1 MLTTLLATLL
11 LQQELGQQLVKEP
24 GLELTLKPAPSPVD
38 NPMKGLVPYAANHEE
53 FPHSMEFSYLP
64 INAIVKGKNQ
74 HNWKALDDLLND
86 ISGRGH
92 QAIIRFFLEYPK
104 EPTGIPQYLLD
115 GGLKV
120 TKWNSESA
128 GSDPAQGLGDNT
140 TPDYTDANLRQCLN
154 SFISALGK
162 NYDGDP
168 RIGYLTM
175 GILGA
180 WGEWHTW
187 PREELFAPVE
197 VQNEVMNV
205 FQRSFSRTPILMR
218 YPRGKG
224 DPRNAENATRP
235 FGFHDDSFAWATLD
249 TGKPEDN
256 WYFMPAMKA
265 AGTLDKW
272 KWQPIGGEIRP
283 EAWGKCFDPKP
294 DRPEIQTT
302 PIQDFEKCVR
312 TTHATWLMDSGM
324 FSEEIDRTPQRVKR
338 AEEMVRLMGYDFT
351 VSKARIQ
358 AGAGFL
364 VVNVTVKNQGVAPFY
379 PKWPL
384 RVGLMDARKAIV
396 RTFKGELGLENILPG
411 TTVDRY
417 FSATL
422 SGLERGKYTL
432 LLSCPNPLTNGH
444 PVGFANESYGKDQS
458 GWLTL
463 GSITL

>member
-11 LQQELGQQLVKEP
+11 LGQ
-24 GLELTLKPAPSPVD
+24 ELTLKPAPSPVD
-38 NPMKGLVPYAANHEE
+38 NPMKGLVPYAGNHDE

-64 INAIVKGKNQ
+64 VGAIVKGKNQ
-74 HNWKALDDLLND
+74 HSWKALEDLLND
-86 ISGRGH
+86 IGGRGH
-92 QAIIRFFLEYPK
+92 QAIIRFYLEYPK
-104 EPTGIPQYLLD
+104 SPSGIPQYLLD

-128 GSDPAQGLGDNT
+128 ASDSAQGLGDNI
-140 TPDYTDANLRQCLN
+140 TPDYKDPNLRQCLN

-162 NYDGDP
+162 KYDGDP
-168 RIGYLTM
+168 RLAYLTM

-197 VQNEVMNV
+197 VQNEVMIA

-224 DPRNAENATRP
+224 DPSKAENATRP

-265 AGTLDKW
+265 AGTTDKW

-283 EAWGKCFDPKP
+283 EAWGKCFDPKT
-294 DRPEIQTT
+294 DRPE
-302 PIQDFEKCVR
+302 IQDFEKCVR

-324 FSEEIDRTPQRVKR
+324 FSEDIPRTPERIKK

-351 VSKARIQ
+351 VTKARIQ
-358 AGAGFL
+358 SGAGFL
-364 VVNVTVKNQGVAPFY
+364 VVNASIKNQGVAPFY

-384 RVGLMDARKAIV
+384 RLGIMDSSKNIIKTA
-396 RTFKGELGLENILPG
+396 KGELGLGAILPG
-411 TTVDRY
+411 VTADRY

-422 SGLERGKYTL
+422 SGLEHGEYTL
-432 LLSCPNPLTNGH
+432 LLGCQNPLHNGR
-444 PVGFANESYGKDQS
+444 PVGFANESYEKNRK

-463 GSITL
+463 GSINL